1 MGTKSA
7 VGIARICAVAF
18 GVLYVVAMLMIGM
31 ANDTSDKTPDQIM
44 KDFDD
49 NKSVALVGGYLL
61 VIVGLLFLPL
71 AWTAIQR
78 VRPGLSAMT
87 EQLAKW
93 TALLFTAMVAVG
105 GMVLA
110 SIAGAVIAGSEDNPP
125 ADIIRFIPQIGYGIS
140 LVAGALAVAVF
151 LALVSRAGQVSKA
164 VPAWFCWLGYVAAV
178 AMLFGALFLPMV
190 LLPIWAFAAA
200 LVLKDTAT
208 TT

>member
-1 MGTKSA
+1 VSTGEVPMGTKSA

-151 LALVSRAGQVSKA
+151 LALVSRAG
-164 VPAWFCWLGYVAAV
+164 
-178 AMLFGALFLPMV
+178 LPGSV
-190 LLPIWAFAAA
+190 GSATSLPLRCCSVRSSCRWSCCRSGPSPRHSC
-200 LVLKDTAT
+200 
-208 TT
+208 